1 MRFASLTVGLVA
13 VASLLSPATGSPMPK
28 SSSSKADSI
37 NYTCAYRNG
46 YQMIGYLNTRMAKDG
61 DSYCRAEQDNGYVG
75 GIIRFTVQYGSALAV
90 VEKYMEDE
98 NYKEEFKDVYEELK
112 KRAAAQSTVTDGFDD
127 FCVAWKKAA
136 TNGNSFF
143 DAQMAVARNMYEIP
157 ALNMAKR
164 FKLRFK
170 YPLTRFAVTQFAI
183 TGGIGEDDRTI
194 GGIMKATNAK
204 ITADVTGESNS
215 QLTVG
220 TFKVDEI
227 EWLKLFM
234 DKASDAAG
242 AYYAPVVK
250 VLNDLITKGNY
261 NIGSTTR
268 FKGFDGKT
276 VTLQCTKLKATQP
289 KPTVKTD
296 EETSTKV

>member
-1 MRFASLTVGLVA
+1 MKFASLTVGLVA
-13 VASLLSPATGSPMPK
+13 VASLLSPATSSPMPK

-46 YQMIGYLNTRMAKDG
+46 YQLIGYLNTRIAKGG
-61 DSYCRAEQDNGYVG
+61 DSYCEAIQNSGYYA
-75 GIIRFTVQYGSALAV
+75 GIIKFTIQYGSALAV

-98 NYKEEFKDVYEELK
+98 NYKEEFKDVYEPLK
-112 KRAAAQSTVTDGFDD
+112 KLVAAKSSASDGFDD
-127 FCVAWKKAA
+127 FCPAWKKAA

-183 TGGIGEDDRTI
+183 IGGLGEDGRTI

-204 ITADVTGESNS
+204 ITADVTGESDS

-227 EWLKLFM
+227 EWLKLFLNTAINSSTNYYIPVF
-234 DKASDAAG
+234 DVLSDL
-242 AYYAPVVK
+242 V
-250 VLNDLITKGNY
+250 TKGNY
-261 NIGSTTR
+261 NLSSTTR

-296 EETSTKV
+296 EETSTQV